1 MRISWKWLSEF
12 VDLSGVKGPEQ
23 LAEVLTRRGLEVEE
37 VRPLAKGF
45 EKVVTVKILER
56 AKHPDSDRLSLCKVS
71 LGEGDPQE
79 IVCGAQNMKAGDIV
93 ALAQIGALLPNGMKI
108 ERSKIRGVV
117 SNGML
122 CSEQE
127 LGLKAESEGILILP
141 ESTRLGQPLAEVM
154 GMDDTIL
161 VFKLTANRGDCLGH
175 FSLAREVAAAL
186 AVQAK
191 LPKSVQVTYPT
202 GQSPIQ
208 ILLDA
213 GDLAPQFFGVCLDG
227 VKIGPS
233 PDWVKRKLEAVG
245 SRSINN
251 VVDATNLAMLELGY
265 PMHAYD
271 RDKLAG
277 GGLGVRLA
285 RPGEELP
292 LLDGAT
298 VTLAG
303 SELVIFDGAAEGGRA
318 VGLAGVM
325 GGGNSEVSDTTTRL
339 FLECAEFHAVTV
351 RKSANRHARRTEAAI
366 RFEKGIDP
374 TGLQNA
380 LGRLVALIQ
389 ELAGGQVIA
398 ATEAHQPARAP
409 GQMQRKP
416 ILVASGYFNG
426 FLGTSFSADEMKQAL
441 VGLGCSVQTN
451 DSGWNV
457 VPPSFRLD
465 LNQPEDLAEE
475 VARSLGYDRIP
486 ATIPPLTGM
495 PTLRS
500 QDAGMARWALAERAK
515 DAWVQNGF
523 SETVNFAFTQP
534 AWLVQ
539 LGLKSEAKLLNPL
552 SEELSVLVPSLL
564 PGLIRNALDSWNHH
578 FGAEK
583 LPIRLFELRPTFH
596 TQGPVE
602 ARGEMETSLIERWKL
617 AVALSGPRQAQALRG
632 ELGEV
637 DFFDLKAAF
646 ESTFDALGAR
656 GVRFLPLSQ
665 SRSGGNPL
673 LHPGQS
679 VEVLAGNQ
687 VAGSFGL
694 LHPKLARIL
703 KVRAPLYLGELDW
716 EVLQKLCRPVSEG
729 RPFKAISQFPGI
741 ERDFALVVKSDIP
754 AEKVT
759 QIALKAGR
767 PLAKSA
773 QVFDIY
779 RGSQVAEGMTSVAVR
794 VTFLEEGR
802 SPQEAEAENSAKA
815 ILDAWKKELGA
826 ELR

>member
-1 MRISWKWLSEF
+1 MEAVKRF
-12 VDLSGVKGPEQ
+12 RTDFDGQDQGVKLR
-23 LAEVLTRRGLEVEE
+23 LASGNVGLMAAINEEVEQREIAMMLYVYAAIVGLVLLAYRDWRAMLACCLPLTLATFLGYWFMKSLDIGLTVATLPVMVLATGIGVDYAFYIYSRLQINLAQGQEIALAIMNALQE
-37 VRPLAKGF
+37 VGIATVFTALTLAIGVATWSFSELKFQADMGKLLAF
-45 EKVVTVKILER
+45 MFIVNLVMAMTALPALASVLER
-56 AKHPDSDRLSLCKVS
+56 WFPR
-71 LGEGDPQE
+71 
-79 IVCGAQNMKAGDIV
+79 
-93 ALAQIGALLPNGMKI
+93 
-108 ERSKIRGVV
+108 
-117 SNGML
+117 
-122 CSEQE
+122 
-127 LGLKAESEGILILP
+127 
-141 ESTRLGQPLAEVM
+141 
-154 GMDDTIL
+154 
-161 VFKLTANRGDCLGH
+161 
-175 FSLAREVAAAL
+175 
-186 AVQAK
+186 
-191 LPKSVQVTYPT
+191 
-202 GQSPIQ
+202 
-208 ILLDA
+208 
-213 GDLAPQFFGVCLDG
+213 
-227 VKIGPS
+227 
-233 PDWVKRKLEAVG
+233 RK
-245 SRSINN
+245 
-251 VVDATNLAMLELGY
+251 
-265 PMHAYD
+265 
-271 RDKLAG
+271 
-277 GGLGVRLA
+277 
-285 RPGEELP
+285 
-292 LLDGAT
+292 
-298 VTLAG
+298 
-303 SELVIFDGAAEGGRA
+303 
-318 VGLAGVM
+318 
-325 GGGNSEVSDTTTRL
+325 
-339 FLECAEFHAVTV
+339 
-351 RKSANRHARRTEAAI
+351 
-366 RFEKGIDP
+366 
-374 TGLQNA
+374 
-380 LGRLVALIQ
+380 
-389 ELAGGQVIA
+389 
-398 ATEAHQPARAP
+398 PARAP

-416 ILVASGYFNG
+416 ILVVSGYFNG

-441 VGLGCSVQTN
+441 LGLGCSVQTN
-451 DSGWNV
+451 DSGWSV

-534 AWLVQ
+534 AWLEQ

-646 ESTFDALGAR
+646 ESTFEALGAR